1 MEKKENGLSNLD
13 ITIFCLY
20 KLGGASQK
28 THTEKIA
35 IECFNIAKERFS
47 WRLPEYRNYPDKAP
61 VRFALEQAKK
71 EENGKLVIGKA
82 GGDVASGDREGWQLT
97 PEGVNWIK
105 KNEDRII
112 KKLKIEKPKIIE
124 REAGRFIKKI
134 KSEIAFKNFIKDNY
148 SLDKVSKYNIIDLLN
163 CPPDVPLEIIQ
174 SKFRDIKTLA
184 ELVDDNDISIFLNM
198 CEEKFKEILISKN

>member
-1 MEKKENGLSNLD
+1 MGKKNNGLSNFD
-13 ITIFCLY
+13 IAIFCLY
-20 KLGGASQK
+20 KLGGTSQK
-28 THTEKIA
+28 IHTEKIA
-35 IECFNIAKERFS
+35 MECFTIAKERFS
-47 WRLPEYRNYPDKAP
+47 WRLPEYRNYPDKTP
-61 VRFALEQAKK
+61 IRFALEQAKK

-82 GGDVASGDREGWQLT
+82 GGDVACGDREGWQLT

-112 KKLKIEKPKIIE
+112 KELKIEKPKIIE

-134 KSEIAFKNFIKDNY
+134 KSEIAFKNYIKDNY
-148 SLDKVSKYNIIDLLN
+148 SLDNVTKYNFIDLLN

-184 ELVDDNDISIFLNM
+184 ELVNDNDISTFLNM
-198 CEEKFKEILISKN
+198 CEEKFKEILNSKI